1 MKNYSVAPDQ
11 TASRWIVK
19 LEDVAPTESFPS
31 KDGAIAA
38 AEELAKA
45 NSPSK
50 LQILDKEHNVI
61 DVKEY

>member
-38 AEELAKA
+38 GEELAKE

-50 LQILDKEHNVI
+50 LQILDEAHNV
-61 DVKEY
+61 VEEREY